1 MQQNL
6 FPGLEGRQLEQ
17 VQPGSGVDLGNGRRL
32 YQAQALGHRQYV
44 TAIDHHFLGHAATG
58 QQGTHPV
65 AHLPGRARPDFADHA
80 CAFEP
85 EEFTG
90 TRRRRV
96 QARALQQVGA
106 IEPRRGDA
114 DAHLAYVTGRARRL
128 NPLHMSVNALQCF
141 HGASIVNSRLSPE
154 L

>member
-17 VQPGSGVDLGNGRRL
+17 VQPGSRINLGYGCRFD
-32 YQAQALGHRQYV
+32 QAQPLRHRQHMP
-44 TAIDHHFLGHAATG
+44 AIDHHFLGHAATG

-65 AHLPGRARPDFADHA
+65 TDLPRRTRPDFADHPGT
-80 CAFEP
+80 FEP

-90 TRRRRV
+90 TRRWRV
-96 QARALQQVGA
+96 QAGALQQIGA
-106 IEPRRGDA
+106 IKPRCGDL
-114 DAHLAYVTGRARRL
+114 DTHLAHVTGRARRL

-141 HGASIVNSRLSPE
+141 HSASIVNSRLSPE